1 MPDDALKYGGKK
13 IAASM
18 AALFGLNG
26 CTQFIAAGML
36 AIFLGSHAFISNT
49 QVGLIVALASL
60 VTAVA
65 QPLWGA
71 IADHA
76 SSKNR
81 ILLIIHICVACSAWL
96 FILPRHTSFLT
107 LLPAVVAIYG
117 LVYSPMSLTDT
128 IVVENLDKVRLRYGV
143 MRALSAGGAATAA
156 FLMFAF
162 SGVVDS
168 RPQYAY
174 AVLFGSTVL
183 CVFPLRYMPKTVGY
197 AHRGKGGHAVAGA
210 RRPGFDFAAIFKNKR
225 LLLLLAYGLF
235 TFIWLGCQ
243 NTYFSVYYAT
253 ERGLNAG
260 VGMYGL
266 LFTVCIAAEAAVMLL
281 GTRVYNK
288 LHIYTTLTLVQIAAC
303 ARSLVIYLSPN
314 EYAVFAM
321 IIFHGHLF
329 GMLFLR
335 VAPYIGSIVPEEMRA
350 TGQACWSVMFMG
362 LGPVVGSVAGGLIT
376 SFFDIRQVFLIAS
389 VALMATTAV
398 FYFLFRRQRAFDRL
412 EAAK

>member
-1 MPDDALKYGGKK
+1 MSDNAVSFGSKK

-26 CTQFIAAGML
+26 GTQFIAAGML
-36 AIFLGSHAFISNT
+36 AIFLGSHAFINNT

-65 QPLWGA
+65 QPLWGVV
-71 IADHA
+71 ADHSA
-76 SSKNR
+76 SKNR
-81 ILLIIHICVACSAWL
+81 ILFIIHICLACAAWL
-96 FILPRHTSFLT
+96 FILPKHTGFLT
-107 LLPAVVAIYG
+107 LLPAVIIIYS

-156 FLMFAF
+156 FMMFAF
-162 SGVVDS
+162 SSVVDAN
-168 RPQYAY
+168 PQYAY
-174 AVLFGSTVL
+174 VLVFCATLL
-183 CVFPLRYMPKTVGY
+183 CVVPLRFIPRTVGH
-197 AHRGKGGHAVAGA
+197 AHRQKLSPADTGSK
-210 RRPGFDFAAIFKNKR
+210 RSGFDIAAIFQNKK
-225 LLLLLAYGLF
+225 LLLLLTYGLF

-243 NTYFSVYYAT
+243 NTYFSMYFAT

-266 LFTVCIAAEAAVMLL
+266 LFTACIGAEGIVMLL

-288 LHIYTTLTLVQIAAC
+288 PHIYTVLTLVHIAAVI
-303 ARSLVIYLSPN
+303 RSLIIYFSPN
-314 EYAVFAM
+314 EFAVFSM
-321 IIFHGHLF
+321 IIFHGHLY

-350 TGQACWSVMFMG
+350 TGQACWAVMFMG
-362 LGPVVGSVAGGLIT
+362 LGPVIGSAVGGLIAN
-376 SFFDIRQVFLIAS
+376 FFEIRQIFLIAS
-389 VALMATTAV
+389 FALAITTMV
-398 FYFLFRRQRAFDRL
+398 FYVIFRRQRAL
-412 EAAK
+412 ERPAM